1 MAIFLLDTDMLSL
14 HQRNQSR
21 VIAAVDS
28 HATDQLC
35 VSTVTLEEQIGGW
48 SALARSAKTPQAGE
62 HAAMLLASLV
72 VSWNRFAITPMTVS
86 AWTQF
91 ESLVSAKLNVK
102 HNDLRIAAI
111 AKEIGATV
119 VTRNRRDF
127 GACLDS
133 KSRIGRRDACT
144 AIRSAT
150 TARPGR
156 ARESVHPVV
165 GRRNEF
171 QSPLPHLR
179 RSRQSHDRFPD
190 FRCQAVPSGDQ
201 IP

>member
-1 MAIFLLDTDMLSL
+1 MPTFLLDTDMLSL

-21 VIAAVDS
+21 VIAGVDS
-28 HATDQLC
+28 HVTDQLC
-35 VSTVTLEEQIGGW
+35 VSTVTLEEQMGGW
-48 SALARSAKTPQAGE
+48 SALAHSAKTPQARE

-111 AKEIGATV
+111 AKELGATV

-127 GACLDS
+127 
-133 KSRIGRRDACT
+133 
-144 AIRSAT
+144 
-150 TARPGR
+150 R
-156 ARESVHPVV
+156 ARTWTQNRGLGDLMPALAYAH
-165 GRRNEF
+165 
-171 QSPLPHLR
+171 R
-179 RSRQSHDRFPD
+179 RSRGPAEQQKAFTRLWVDALNSNHFYYT
-190 FRCQAVPSGDQ
+190 
-201 IP
+201 